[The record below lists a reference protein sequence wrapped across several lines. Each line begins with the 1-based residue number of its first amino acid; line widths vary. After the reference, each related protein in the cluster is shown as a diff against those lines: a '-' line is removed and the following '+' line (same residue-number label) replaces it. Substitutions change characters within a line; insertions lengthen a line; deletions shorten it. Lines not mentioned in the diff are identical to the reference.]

1 MLAVR
6 VCKLAMSVEVGRE
19 SVQVGSESVQVGREC
34 AGWQ

>member
-19 SVQVGSESVQVGREC
+19 SVQVGREC
-34 AGWQ
+34 AGWP